1 MEPVR
6 AFIAIELPNSVKST
20 LSQLQDNL
28 KQSDRAPVKW
38 VDPDSIHLTLKFL
51 GNIAAG
57 TIPELTKAISEA
69 ARGIAPFRLALGE
82 LGVFPNLR
90 APRVVWVGLGGEIAT
105 LSVIQENI
113 ESALIPLGFSPERR
127 AFSPHLTLGRVRE
140 RASPE
145 ERRRLGE
152 AVSSLKMGA
161 KLSFKVDSLS
171 LMRSRLTRECAFY
184 SRLSSV
190 ALQSG

>member
-6 AFIAIELPNSVKST
+6 AFIAIELPNSVKSA

-28 KQSDRAPVKW
+28 KQRDHAPVKW
-38 VDPDSIHLTLKFL
+38 VAPDSIHLTLKFL

-69 ARGIAPFRLALGE
+69 ARDIAPLRLELGE

-90 APRVVWVGLGGEIAT
+90 APRVIWVGLGGEIAA
-105 LSVIQENI
+105 LSVVQENI
-113 ESALIPLGFSPERR
+113 ESSLIPLGFTPERR
-127 AFSPHLTLGRVRE
+127 SFSPHLTLGRVRE

-152 AVSSLKMGA
+152 AVASLKMEA
-161 KLSFKVDSLS
+161 KPSFMVDSLS
-171 LMRSRLTRECAFY
+171 LMRSRLTREGAFY

-190 ALQSG
+190 VLQSG

>member
-20 LSQLQDNL
+20 LSQLQDDL
-28 KQSDRAPVKW
+28 KQSDHAPVKW
-38 VDPDSIHLTLKFL
+38 IDSGSIHLTLKFL
-51 GNIAAG
+51 GNIAVG
-57 TIPELTKAISEA
+57 TTAELTRAISEA
-69 ARGIAPFRLALGE
+69 ARGIAPFRLELGE

-90 APRVVWVGLGGEIAT
+90 APRVVWIGLGGEIGT

-161 KLSFKVDSLS
+161 KLSFTVASLS
-171 LMRSRLTRECAFY
+171 LMRSRLTREGAVY
-184 SRLSSV
+184 SCLSSV